1 MNKTQ
6 VINEY
11 NNLFKIKDS
20 ILPHSRFGWW
30 LSIYS
35 TNKYF
40 IERYKF
46 PLLNT
51 LFTHNA
57 IPENIDDLKEVYR
70 EIQNYRYINE
80 TLFSK
85 ERHILT
91 LNQPHFLNLYQ
102 LNVKHKKA
110 HPLSYRYVGIELINK
125 ILVNTSLFV
134 INTGGNHVP
143 LNRHYK
149 IQKKMMEKRFP
160 IKTIFEIKEKKNIYN
175 KMNKIHI
182 FLLKVF

>member
-1 MNKTQ
+1 MFNVFPFNLIEDFFIGKSLRKNDFFYYDKKDKKIYPYIITKYFDELNTSK
-6 VINEY
+6 VIKEF
-11 NNLFKIKDS
+11 NNLFQNKES
-20 ILPHSRFGWW
+20 FHPHSSFGWW
-30 LSIYS
+30 LSIQS
-35 TNKYF
+35 TNKYL
-40 IERYKF
+40 IERYNYT
-46 PLLNT
+46 LINT

-110 HPLSYRYVGIELINK
+110 HPLSYR
-125 ILVNTSLFV
+125 
-134 INTGGNHVP
+134 
-143 LNRHYK
+143 
-149 IQKKMMEKRFP
+149 
-160 IKTIFEIKEKKNIYN
+160 
-175 KMNKIHI
+175 
-182 FLLKVF
+182 